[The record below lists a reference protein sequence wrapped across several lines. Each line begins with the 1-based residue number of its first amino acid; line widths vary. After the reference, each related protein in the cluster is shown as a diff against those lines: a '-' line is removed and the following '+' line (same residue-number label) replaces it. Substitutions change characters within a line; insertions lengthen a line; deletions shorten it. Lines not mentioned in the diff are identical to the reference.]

1 MRAACFNETI
11 KVFTLLAAM
20 HTQLWC
26 DENWATWPI
35 SKTARKLNFPIFNL
49 CDLLNQQSQA
59 KIDLLIG
66 VAHGKLSN

>member
-11 KVFTLLAAM
+11 KVFILLPAM
-20 HTQLWC
+20 HTQLRC
-26 DENWATWPI
+26 DENGATWPI

-49 CDLLNQQSQA
+49 CDLLNQQPEA

-66 VAHGKLSN
+66 VAHAEN